1 MITIIIMTSLRCAH
15 ARSKR
20 QEQRFE
26 RNFAFPGQQVAG
38 DLGSKFLL
46 ACGPHGCSISVSRL
60 RVRATL
66 FGST

>member
-1 MITIIIMTSLRCAH
+1 MITIILMTSLRRAY

-26 RNFAFPGQQVAG
+26 RHFAFPGQQVAG
-38 DLGSKFLL
+38 DLGSKRLL
-46 ACGPHGCSISVSRL
+46 ACCPHGCPISVSCL